1 MQFQVS
7 FCATFW
13 LIFWYCVNIILHY
26 KYFISIFFSF
36 LRYGWKKAI
45 LYTLRKSQTI
55 LLHLRALEGLRNL
68 RVFFLDHHRCST
80 STNTCTSLTFVY
92 RSFCQDRVQILQIGL
107 WSCLSL
113 PKPESELNNLSAQ
126 CLKKVGSNLWETIR
140 KEHFDISSQLI
151 NTEVSFQYR
160 YRFF

>member
-26 KYFISIFFSF
+26 NYFIRIFFSY

-55 LLHLRALEGLRNL
+55 LLHLPALKGLRNL
-68 RVFFLDHHRCST
+68 RGFFFLDHHRCST

-126 CLKKVGSNLWETIR
+126 CPKKIG
-140 KEHFDISSQLI
+140 LI
-151 NTEVSFQYR
+151 FERLSEKNILIFRRS
-160 YRFF
+160 